1 MAPIINYFYF
11 LKKLRRNRKREGGSQ
26 KRRGGDKGRKI
37 LKEEPSRMALKL
49 VSSCNLFI
57 FRKIVIL

>member
-1 MAPIINYFYF
+1 MALIINYFF
-11 LKKLRRNRKREGGSQ
+11 LKKLRRNRKREGGRQ
-26 KRRGGDKGRKI
+26 KRRAGEKGKKI

-49 VSSCNLFI
+49 VSSWNLFT